1 MESRKNSCSVRECE
15 KVVENFYKSESKVN
29 VLSSKILNRPH
40 ISCQDC
46 SKTAPDMNNTT
57 RAAIRDKFPLEIVVC
72 CDRLEESKLEEVL
85 IHELVHAYDYSYNR
99 CNFSTCAGLAYSEI
113 RAARE
118 AECSKGFYPFE
129 FMRQMC
135 VRDVAIRSTSNLFP
149 EADATTCVDAAMPMA
164 IKDLEPFTAAR
175 SEK

>member
-1 MESRKNSCSVRECE
+1 MESRNNSFSVRECE
-15 KVVENFYKSESKVN
+15 KMVENFYKSESKVN
-29 VLSSKILNRPH
+29 LLSSNISTRPH

-46 SKTAPDMNNTT
+46 SKTAPDINITT

-72 CDRLEESKLEEVL
+72 CDRLEESKIEEVL
-85 IHELVHAYDYSYNR
+85 IHELVHAYDYSHNR

-118 AECSKGFYPFE
+118 AECSNGYYPFE

-149 EADATTCVDAAMPMA
+149 KAEATTCVDAAMSTA
-164 IKDLEPFTAAR
+164 IKDLEPFSAAR
-175 SEK
+175 SRK

>member
-1 MESRKNSCSVRECE
+1 MESRDNSCSVRECE
-15 KVVENFYKSESKVN
+15 KIVENFFLLESKVN
-29 VLSSKILNRPH
+29 VLSDKITTRPH

-46 SKTAPDMNNTT
+46 SRTAPDMNNTT
-57 RAAIRDKFPLEIVVC
+57 RAAIRDKFPLEIVLC
-72 CDRLEESKLEEVL
+72 CDRLRGSQIEEVL
-85 IHELVHAYDYSYNR
+85 VHELVHAYDYSHNR

-135 VRDVAIRSTSNLFP
+135 VRNVAIRSTCNLFP
-149 EADATTCVDAAMPMA
+149 TAEATACVDAAMSTA
-164 IKDLEPFTAAR
+164 IEDLEPFPAAK